1 MHDLL
6 KRVLV
11 VVILNTNG
19 SVILRRDLWLFLW
32 FNSLHT
38 QFADWQ
44 NNLQISQ
51 IPRLYGTDIH
61 VHPII
66 HC

>member
-19 SVILRRDLWLFLW
+19 SVILRRDLW
-32 FNSLHT
+32 FNSLRT
-38 QFADWQ
+38 QFSDWQ
-44 NNLQISQ
+44 HNLQISQ